1 MVKDN
6 IKYRIIIGLLISVAH
21 LPLRV
26 LYVFSDIAY
35 LSIYYVV
42 RYRRKTVRHNLE
54 MVFGTA
60 DRKRIIA
67 IEKKFYRHLC
77 DCMVETVKLLHISDE
92 EVDRRVDVTNG
103 EYIDSIIRSG
113 HSVVLFLGHY
123 GNWEW
128 VQAIIHHFREPLV
141 GGC

>member
-67 IEKKFYRHLC
+67 IEKKFYRHHTGWIGGLK
-77 DCMVETVKLLHISDE
+77 EIRY
-92 EVDRRVDVTNG
+92 DRLMAENP
-103 EYIDSIIRSG
+103 EKAMM
-113 HSVVLFLGHY
+113 L
-123 GNWEW
+123 
-128 VQAIIHHFREPLV
+128 AIKGMIPDTTIGRKALTRCRIFAGAEHNHAAQKPEAWNL
-141 GGC
+141 